1 MLFSSYVQT
10 LFPKVLGNTAD
21 ILGEKGFNPAVVYT
35 NLYYILLIA
44 IGTFAFTYL
53 WRNLVIGNARKLEC
67 QLREKL
73 FEHFQQLSPEFY
85 TQEKTGDL
93 IAYAINDINA
103 VRRTLGPAASMSIN
117 GIVVC
122 ILSIYSMANTI
133 DWRLT
138 LLSLLPMPLI
148 VYIMYVIGKAV
159 KRRFKKVQETF
170 ASISDR
176 VNENING
183 IRVIKSYVQESKE
196 VENFSK
202 LNDRMVEANMDMVR
216 VSASLSPLIELC
228 FTMSFVMNLIYG
240 GNMVL
245 KGMIS
250 LGDFVA
256 FNGYLA
262 MILAPVLSIGKVI
275 TIFQRGF
282 ASLDRLNGI
291 LDIKP
296 QIEDNGTVKTFPS
309 SGSVKI
315 QDLSFTYP
323 GTQKKTLDDI
333 NIEIPEGH
341 TLGIIGKTGSGK
353 STLANLLLKTF
364 NVEDNKIFIG
374 DTDINEL
381 KLNTLRGGFGY
392 VPQDNFLFKA
402 SIIDNISFFE
412 ATYSD
417 TDIEEAAK
425 HSCIYQDII
434 MMPDG
439 FETKVGERG
448 VNLSGG
454 QKQRISIARAL
465 VRNPEILI
473 LDDALSAVDTVT
485 ETKILHNLQEVRKG
499 KTTIVIASRIS
510 TIMEA
515 DEIIVF
521 DKGRICERG
530 THEQLLGKGGLYREI
545 YDYQFSNETY
555 LS

>member
-1 MLFSSYVQT
+1 
-10 LFPKVLGNTAD
+10 
-21 ILGEKGFNPAVVYT
+21 
-35 NLYYILLIA
+35 
-44 IGTFAFTYL
+44 
-53 WRNLVIGNARKLEC
+53 
-67 QLREKL
+67 
-73 FEHFQQLSPEFY
+73 
-85 TQEKTGDL
+85 
-93 IAYAINDINA
+93 
-103 VRRTLGPAASMSIN
+103 
-117 GIVVC
+117 
-122 ILSIYSMANTI
+122 
-133 DWRLT
+133 
-138 LLSLLPMPLI
+138 
-148 VYIMYVIGKAV
+148 
-159 KRRFKKVQETF
+159 
-170 ASISDR
+170 
-176 VNENING
+176 
-183 IRVIKSYVQESKE
+183 
-196 VENFSK
+196 
-202 LNDRMVEANMDMVR
+202 
-216 VSASLSPLIELC
+216 
-228 FTMSFVMNLIYG
+228 
-240 GNMVL
+240 
-245 KGMIS
+245 
-250 LGDFVA
+250 
-256 FNGYLA
+256 
-262 MILAPVLSIGKVI
+262 VLSIGKVI